1 MSSQH
6 SKPAANDGIWTI
18 GLVLGALIWLSPL
31 LYAAWISVHPNGGPW
46 SLANYRQAWVQGH
59 FLGAFANSF
68 LVALTVTL
76 SQTVTSVGAGYAL
89 ARLPVPGRNL
99 WLFLAIA
106 TIAVPLP
113 LLAVPLFTVLKWGRA
128 IDTYGA
134 LIWPT
139 AASGYGIFWVRQAVQ
154 GIPLAL
160 EEAAALDGANR
171 WQILRYVVLPALRPT
186 LAVLALFAF
195 LAEWNDLFKP
205 LVFTTRPELQT
216 VPLVLSSFQE
226 QYTADWSLLMAAV
239 TIATLP
245 AIALFLVVQHQL
257 VKGLATTGLK
267 G

>member
-1 MSSQH
+1 MPQQPSRNTID
-6 SKPAANDGIWTI
+6 AVLAI
-18 GLVLGALIWLSPL
+18 GLALAALLLLSPL
-31 LYAAWISVHPNGGPW
+31 LYAVWVSLHPNGGPW
-46 SLANYRQAWVQGH
+46 SLANYRQAWAQGH
-59 FLGAFANSF
+59 FVRAFANST
-68 LVALTVTL
+68 LVALTVTA
-76 SQTVTSVGAGYAL
+76 SQTVTSVCAGYAL

-99 WLFLAIA
+99 LLFLAIA

-139 AASGYGIFWVRQAVQ
+139 AVSGYGVFWIRQAVQ
-154 GIPLAL
+154 SIPLAL

-171 WQILRYVVLPALRPT
+171 GQILWYVVLPALRPT
-186 LAVLALFAF
+186 LTVLALFAF

-216 VPLVLSSFQE
+216 VQLVLSSFQE

-245 AIALFLVVQHQL
+245 AIALFFVAQKQL
-257 VKGLATTGLK
+257 VKGLTASGLK
-267 G
+267 T

>member
-1 MSSQH
+1 MPQQPSR
-6 SKPAANDGIWTI
+6 NLTDTVLTT
-18 GLVLGALIWLSPL
+18 GLALGALILLSPL
-31 LYAAWISVHPNGGPW
+31 LYAAWVSLHPNGGSW
-46 SLANYRQAWVQGH
+46 SLANYRQAWAQGN
-59 FLGAFANSF
+59 FVRAFANST
-68 LVALTVTL
+68 LVALTVTA
-76 SQTVTSVGAGYAL
+76 SQIATSVSAGYAL
-89 ARLPVPGRNL
+89 ARLPVPGRNGL
-99 WLFLAIA
+99 LFLAIA

-139 AASGYGIFWVRQAVQ
+139 AASGYGVFWVRQAVQ
-154 GIPLAL
+154 SIPLAL

-216 VPLVLSSFQE
+216 VQLVLASFQE

-239 TIATLP
+239 AIATLP
-245 AIALFLVVQHQL
+245 AIALLVVAQNQL
-257 VKGLATTGLK
+257 VKGLTTSGLK
-267 G
+267 T